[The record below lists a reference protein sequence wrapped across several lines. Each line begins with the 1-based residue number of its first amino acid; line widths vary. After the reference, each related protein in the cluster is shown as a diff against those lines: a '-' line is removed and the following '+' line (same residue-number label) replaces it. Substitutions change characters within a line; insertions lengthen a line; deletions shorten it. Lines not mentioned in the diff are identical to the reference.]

1 MTCLLF
7 VRVMVLDKGELME
20 LDSPGKLLDQS
31 SSMFF
36 SLAKQSGIVWCQARP
51 ISGVYS
57 VPSKMFF
64 FQPNDDIFNF
74 LKLFLWFRAGNSCIV
89 DIKINV
95 RSSLFVNMQM
105 NKIFIWLPGK
115 CLRIQLIRVSVHRN
129 RTANQMTVHLANNQ
143 LEKSHWSE
151 LSKDI
156 E

>member
-7 VRVMVLDKGELME
+7 VRVMVLDKGELKE

-89 DIKINV
+89 DIKNNAT
-95 RSSLFVNMQM
+95 SPLFVNMQM

-115 CLRIQLIRVSVHRN
+115 CLRIQLIRVSF
-129 RTANQMTVHLANNQ
+129 
-143 LEKSHWSE
+143 
-151 LSKDI
+151 I
-156 E
+156 ETEQPIKWQYI